1 MNRREFLQTSLATG
15 AGLGLSRLGY
25 GADIPATGPATAPTT
40 GPSTVTPGKADAC
53 IFIWLPGGIPQTD
66 SWDPKQHTPFT
77 AGMKGSQ
84 LLGTCPNVPTAAD
97 GIRFGNGLETM
108 GSVMNKGAVI
118 RSLTNETKF
127 GAVHLK

>member
-1 MNRREFLQTSLATG
+1 MNRREFLKTSLAAG
-15 AGLGLSRLGY
+15 AGLGLSRFALGNDV
-25 GADIPATGPATAPTT
+25 ATT
-40 GPSTVTPGKADAC
+40 GPTTVTPGKADAC

-66 SWDPKQHTPFT
+66 SWDPKQHTPFA

-97 GIRFGNGLETM
+97 GIRFGNGLETI

-127 GAVHLK
+127 GAVH